1 MYRMADII
9 AIETFVAAVRRGSF
23 AAAARELGVSPAI
36 VGRRIQALEDQ
47 QGTRLIERTTRT
59 QRLTEAGQHYFAQA
73 GDVLDAMAALDDLAE
88 GTSGKLTGRI
98 RLSAPTT
105 LGIRRLP
112 PVIAAFSVAHPEVI
126 IEMSLA
132 DRRLDLVAE
141 GFDLAVR
148 IGDLAASSMIA
159 RRVGTYRFAVCAAP
173 SWLEHHPAPKTL
185 DDLKS
190 ARCILNLILTPR
202 NRWPFVG
209 PGGEAQTVEVSG
221 GIEIDSGEAQRAAA
235 LGGGGLV
242 YLPIDLVRDDLAAG
256 RLVRVLSHWQTIT
269 LPIHVVHPSRRFV
282 PRRVAALID
291 ALAEGLK
298 DR

>member
-1 MYRMADII
+1 MPDLV

-36 VGRRIQALEDQ
+36 VGRRIQALEEG

-59 QRLTEAGQHYFAQA
+59 QRLTEAGQIFFAQA
-73 GDVLDAMAALDDLAE
+73 GDVLEAVAQLDDLAV
-88 GTSGKLTGRI
+88 GASGKLAGRI

-112 PVIAAFSVAHPEVI
+112 QVVAAFSEANPDVI
-126 IEMSLA
+126 VEMSLA
-132 DRRLDLVAE
+132 DRRVDLVAE

-148 IGDLAASSMIA
+148 IGNLQASSMIA
-159 RRVGTYRFAVCAAP
+159 RRAGTYRFAVCAAP
-173 SWLEHHPAPKTL
+173 DWLQRHPVPKTL
-185 DDLKS
+185 DELKS

-209 PGGEAQTVEVSG
+209 PGGVAQTVEVGG
-221 GIEIDSGEAQRAAA
+221 GIEIDSGEAQRAVA
-235 LGGGGLV
+235 LAGGGIV

-256 RLVRVLSHWQTIT
+256 RLVQVLPQWQTLT
-269 LPIHVVHPSRRFV
+269 LPVHVVHPSRRLV
-282 PRRVAALID
+282 PRRVTAFIEALV
-291 ALAEGLK
+291 EGLK